1 MWTLMPFGL
10 IYLGLGIWC
19 LAAPEIAAGGV
30 DYLLQSDTAR
40 AEFIT
45 IYGGLDI
52 GIGLAMLWC
61 GPVPRLRLGALA
73 FSAIFSLCIALT
85 RSATLL
91 EYSTSSLLVQLAVV
105 EWAAAAALGVHALW
119 LWRSEPTRV
128 SGIK

>member
-10 IYLGLGIWC
+10 IYLGLGLWC

-61 GPVPRLRLGALA
+61 GPVPRLHGLKGLHGLRLDQM
-73 FSAIFSLCIALT
+73 I
-85 RSATLL
+85 
-91 EYSTSSLLVQLAVV
+91 
-105 EWAAAAALGVHALW
+105 GVFFMP
-119 LWRSEPTRV
+119 EPF
-128 SGIK
+128 

>member
-10 IYLGLGIWC
+10 IYLGLGFWC
-19 LAAPEIAAGGV
+19 LAAPEIAAGGI

-45 IYGGLDI
+45 IYGGLDL
-52 GIGLAMLWC
+52 GVGLAMLWC
-61 GPVPRLRLGALA
+61 GWIPRLRLGALV

-91 EYSTSSLLVQLAVV
+91 AYSTSSLLVQLAVV
-105 EWAAAAALGVHALW
+105 EWLAAIALGIHALW
-119 LWRSEPTRV
+119 LWRNEPSEAID
-128 SGIK
+128 IK